1 MATSQQQI
9 APLPGPASDIELGS
23 TSYLST
29 VWRLTRMELYKL
41 RRRRYTK
48 ITTIILLALL
58 VLAVL
63 IIGLY
68 AFSQAQAP
76 LSSFAGQVCG
86 PDQKGG
92 FTCTTPH
99 YPQSQLEQ
107 MKQAA
112 EQNLA
117 RTLGLPNSLTQIF
130 QILGAIAVL
139 ALLVLSPI
147 TGTEYTQGTIRL
159 LFTRG
164 PTRLQ
169 CMLGKLLAS
178 LITCAVVLLLL
189 SVTYIILG
197 MLVYPL
203 TGQPYSYTFGL
214 FNAANIGSVLG
225 NTLLIGLIALGY
237 WFSYTMLA
245 FFFGAWGR
253 ATAAAIGGSLG
264 WYVLQGIFNTVAA
277 ILQTVFPTGTLHDL
291 FKALP
296 DYLLDNNFSAL
307 INNRLQAIT
316 PTATSAS
323 GISDLHALLVIAVYL
338 LLLIGGAIL
347 LAQRRDVTH

>member
-1 MATSQQQI
+1 MATSPQQI
-9 APLPGPASDIELGS
+9 APLPVPAVNIELGS
-23 TSYLST
+23 TGYLST

-48 ITTIILLALL
+48 ITLIILLALL
-58 VLAVL
+58 VLTML

-68 AFSQAQAP
+68 AFNQAQAP
-76 LSSFAGQVCG
+76 LSTFANQVCG
-86 PDQKGG
+86 TDPKGG
-92 FTCTTPH
+92 FACTTPN
-99 YPQSQLEQ
+99 YSQAQLEQ

-117 RTLGLPNSLTQIF
+117 RVLGLPGSLMQIF
-130 QILGAIAVL
+130 QILGAVAVL

-147 TGTEYTQGTIRL
+147 TGTEYTQGTVRL

-189 SVTYIILG
+189 SATYIILG

-203 TGQPYSYTFGL
+203 AGQPYSYTFGF
-214 FNAANIGSVLG
+214 FNDANFSNVLG
-225 NTLLIGLIALGY
+225 NTLLIGLVALGY
-237 WFSYTMLA
+237 WFAYAMLA
-245 FFFGAWGR
+245 FFFGTWGR
-253 ATAAAIGGSLG
+253 ATAAAIGGAMG
-264 WYVLQGIFNTVAA
+264 WYVLEGILNAVAA
-277 ILQTVFPTGTLHDL
+277 VLQGVIPTGTLHDL
-291 FKALP
+291 FKAIP
-296 DYLLDNNFSAL
+296 DYLLGNNFSAL
-307 INNRLQAIT
+307 INNRLQAMDS
-316 PTATSAS
+316 TATAAP

-347 LAQRRDVTH
+347 IARRRDITH